1 MTITNFYN
9 YGTMNE
15 VEAGATQINNYY
27 GKSEEGQEVEQMQ
40 EICSKG
46 LEALRSEA
54 AEELMEE
61 LVDAGLLDEN
71 WQPLGLTCFERA
83 IVAKAVCGRLKIN
96 GVWQLF
102 GSLWKEKPET
112 LRSYHNKALDLKK
125 TLLFQDK
132 LKKILG

>member
-1 MTITNFYN
+1 MIKI
-9 YGTMNE
+9 GTVNGD
-15 VEAGATQINNYY
+15 VIEAGGVKNVTNNYY
-27 GKSEEGQEVEQMQ
+27 GKPEEQQEADLVLEAGP
-40 EICSKG
+40 EA

-54 AEELMEE
+54 AEALMEE

-83 IVAKAVCGRLKIN
+83 LLAKAVCGRLKIN

-132 LKKILG
+132 LKNILS

>member
-1 MTITNFYN
+1 MIKI
-9 YGTMNE
+9 GTVNGD
-15 VEAGATQINNYY
+15 VIEAGGVKNVTNNYY
-27 GKSEEGQEVEQMQ
+27 GKPEEQQEAGLVLEAGP
-40 EICSKG
+40 EA

-54 AEELMEE
+54 AEALMEE

-83 IVAKAVCGRLKIN
+83 LLAKAVCGRLKIN

-132 LKKILG
+132 LKNILS

>member
-1 MTITNFYN
+1 MIKI
-9 YGTMNE
+9 GTVNGD
-15 VEAGATQINNYY
+15 VIEAGGVKNVTNNYY
-27 GKSEEGQEVEQMQ
+27 VKPEEQQEADLVLEAGP
-40 EICSKG
+40 EA

-54 AEELMEE
+54 AEALMEE

-83 IVAKAVCGRLKIN
+83 LVAKAVCGRLKIN

-132 LKKILG
+132 LKNILS